1 MQPLY
6 HHYPMLDAFSLS
18 VVSCIANSVP
28 KFKQLGLYNSC
39 SCNKIQQ
46 HNYDYSMYCNH
57 MLIVPCFGIRLVHWQ
72 HTIVVAIYY
81 C

>member
-28 KFKQLGLYNSC
+28 KFKQVSTIHV
-39 SCNKIQQ
+39 SVIR
-46 HNYDYSMYCNH
+46 YSSIIMIIARTATTCILLVSACTRH
-57 MLIVPCFGIRLVHWQ
+57 MS
-72 HTIVVAIYY
+72 
-81 C
+81 